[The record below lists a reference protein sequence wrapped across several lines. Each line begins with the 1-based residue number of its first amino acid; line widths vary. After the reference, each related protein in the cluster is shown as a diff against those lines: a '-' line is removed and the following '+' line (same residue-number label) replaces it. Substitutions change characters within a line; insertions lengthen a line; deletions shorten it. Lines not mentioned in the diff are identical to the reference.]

1 MHIQYGTESLS
12 STFNIRYHNYF
23 TFLDMPDTE
32 STTRLLEACKA
43 GDLKSI
49 KQLLELGG
57 DPSQLVKYAYERS
70 HPTMINALHFT
81 CMLGKLDALKIL
93 ADYCKNHRFE
103 IRGDQLGLNPLH
115 YACRYGHFDIIQYL
129 CSNAKCNP
137 HGKTFDGSML
147 ASYPGHS
154 HVYYTLSTISSIL

>member
-1 MHIQYGTESLS
+1 MHTKLKVYLPFFMATWRLS
-12 STFNIRYHNYF
+12 SAG
-23 TFLDMPDTE
+23 
-32 STTRLLEACKA
+32 TRP
-43 GDLKSI
+43 I

-93 ADYCKNHRFE
+93 ADYCKSHRFE
-103 IRGDQLGLNPLH
+103 IRGDQLGLTPLH

-137 HGKTFDGSML
+137 HGKTFDGSMQL
-147 ASYPGHS
+147 WSC
-154 HVYYTLSTISSIL
+154 LCCKIFLI